1 MAGVFD
7 SIPKK
12 LCQSGWV
19 HRYYCGGIMF
29 FFRDLKNSEW
39 LSVLS
44 EIEKLTDLKERFINV
59 ARNERSGLLT
69 IPLGVFLAGTGL
81 IFSLIGSNS
90 AAYFGGILVSGL
102 GVFSTLFGFYV
113 SVHYAHQYNNLL
125 DELENC
131 VRVN

>member
-1 MAGVFD
+1 LWRNNVFL
-7 SIPKK
+7 P
-12 LCQSGWV
+12 
-19 HRYYCGGIMF
+19 
-29 FFRDLKNSEW
+29 DLENSEW

-44 EIEKLTDLKERFINV
+44 EIEKLTDLKERIINV
-59 ARNERSGLLT
+59 ARNERSGLLI

-81 IFSLIGSNS
+81 IFSVIGSDS
-90 AAYFGGILVSGL
+90 PAYIGGILVSGL
-102 GVFSTLFGFYV
+102 GVISTLFGFYV

>member
-1 MAGVFD
+1 
-7 SIPKK
+7 
-12 LCQSGWV
+12 
-19 HRYYCGGIMF
+19 MF